1 MRKTNA
7 IQIVIDAA
15 GDRPVVFTTGYICR
29 IAKSL
34 ADRDR
39 HFYMTGSMGLAADI
53 GIGICLALN
62 RTTVVVD
69 GDGSLAMNPGCLLV
83 AGAIPNLRLIHVVL
97 DDSAYASTGGQSS
110 PTQRLD
116 FCALARS
123 AGYAEACQVFTA
135 SALAHCLKARVSQC
149 SGPILVHC
157 SVSAGIA
164 PPPPRIDLSLAE
176 HARRFS
182 NAICRS
188 A

>member
-1 MRKTNA
+1 MHKAKA

-15 GDRPVVFTTGYICR
+15 GDCPVVFTTGYTCR
-29 IAKSL
+29 IARSL

-39 HFYMTGSMGLAADI
+39 HFYMTGSMGLAANI
-53 GIGICLALN
+53 GIGISLSLN

-83 AGAIPNLRLIHVVL
+83 AGAIPNLRLIHIVL
-97 DDSAYASTGGQSS
+97 DDGAYASTGGQRS

-116 FCALARS
+116 FCVLARS
-123 AGYAEACQVFTA
+123 AGYPEARQVLDGP
-135 SALAHCLKARVSQC
+135 ALADCLQSRISRC

-157 SVSAGIA
+157 PVSADIA
-164 PPPPRIDLSLAE
+164 PAPPRIDLSLAE

-182 NAICRS
+182 DAICTG